1 MRADIGKQLQFP
13 REITT
18 TSLRPDIV
26 LWSAATKVV
35 MLIELTI
42 QWEEGIQAA
51 YERKSAKYTDLAA
64 ECRESG

>member
-1 MRADIGKQLQFP
+1 M
-13 REITT
+13 
-18 TSLRPDIV
+18 

-42 QWEEGIQAA
+42 PWEEEIQAA
-51 YERKSAKYTDLAA
+51 YERKAAKYTDLAA